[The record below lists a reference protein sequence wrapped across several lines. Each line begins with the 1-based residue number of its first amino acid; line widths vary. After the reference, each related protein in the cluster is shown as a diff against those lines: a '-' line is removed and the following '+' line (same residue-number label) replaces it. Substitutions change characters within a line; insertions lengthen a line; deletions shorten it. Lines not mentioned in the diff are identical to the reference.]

1 MHFPGA
7 NVHSEQV
14 LSLTLFQRGKVSL
27 GGHVSARWRQPGA
40 GPCICRV
47 SCLGQQH
54 CAPASRAGSG
64 QTEAATW

>member
-27 GGHVSARWRQPGA
+27 GGTSQPDGGSPELAR
-40 GPCICRV
+40 
-47 SCLGQQH
+47 
-54 CAPASRAGSG
+54 ASVG
-64 QTEAATW
+64 